1 MKTTKKSAQVP
12 VIDRRIQIVIALHKG
27 FIANLEDLLT
37 KQKRSSI
44 TKRPLPLKIVKTF
57 GNSILGREFMYNL
70 REIRP
75 TISEEELTQ
84 DFYREFAKLNEHV
97 LDVLIAKETGQ
108 VEIKNIENI
117 VVPNIIPPR
126 SLVNEVEGNNNEET
140 EGSETTSP
148 THREDLRFPLRET
161 GEEEF

>member
-1 MKTTKKSAQVP
+1 MKTTKKSAQIP
-12 VIDRRIQIVIALHKG
+12 VIDRRIRIVIALHKG

-44 TKRPLPLKIVKTF
+44 TNKKPLPLKIVKTF

-70 REIRP
+70 REMRP

-84 DFYREFAKLNEHV
+84 DFYREFAKLNERV
-97 LDVLIAKETGQ
+97 LDVLIAKETGR

-126 SLVNEVEGNNNEET
+126 SLVNEGNNEET